1 MKMPYIM
8 QTQKVLVLTSV
19 SEKLPSD
26 IFPSAMAMSRAAFGP
41 PGMYIRSNAR
51 HSKAPPMRIIPCTA
65 SVHTTARM
73 PPEMA

>member
-26 IFPSAMAMSRAAFGP
+26 IFPSTMAMSRAAFGP
-41 PGMYIRSNAR
+41 PGM
-51 HSKAPPMRIIPCTA
+51 
-65 SVHTTARM
+65 
-73 PPEMA
+73 